1 MLFAFV
7 SLASLLYCTSFDAR
21 SDHAYPAMTSSQ
33 EQQQKQ
39 QQGDVMAALS
49 NPLESDG
56 LCLLSIDGGGVRGL
70 ASLYILKYVMDRLN
84 NVLHEPKDHDQP
96 RLKPCDVFDLIGG
109 TSTGGYH
116 PFVLFVGYDETL
128 VHVSAFQRSCR
139 IFQIIVG

>member
-1 MLFAFV
+1 
-7 SLASLLYCTSFDAR
+7 
-21 SDHAYPAMTSSQ
+21 
-33 EQQQKQ
+33 
-39 QQGDVMAALS
+39 MAAPS

-84 NVLHEPKDHDQP
+84 NVLHEPGDHDQR

-116 PFVLFVGYDETL
+116 SFFFSSDTL
-128 VHVSAFQRSCR
+128 RLRSVSLLSRGVFGAFK
-139 IFQIIVG
+139 